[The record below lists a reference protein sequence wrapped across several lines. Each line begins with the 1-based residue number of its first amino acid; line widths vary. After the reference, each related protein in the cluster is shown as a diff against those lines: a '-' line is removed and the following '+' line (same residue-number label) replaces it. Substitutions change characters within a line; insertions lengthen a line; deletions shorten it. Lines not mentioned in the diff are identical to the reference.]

1 MFDIFLCKLAWS
13 LVRAA
18 WAAVA
23 DSNKRRV
30 ASVSAFLSAII
41 HPNIFGNVSMHS
53 INGDHGPLK
62 WVSYSACHVQ
72 CGCL

>member
-1 MFDIFLCKLAWS
+1 VWS

-30 ASVSAFLSAII
+30 ASISAFLSAIL
-41 HPNIFGNVSMHS
+41 HPNIFGNVSMH
-53 INGDHGPLK
+53 IIDGNPGPLK
-62 WVSYSACHVQ
+62 WVSYSLVIMLFFFRVKEAY
-72 CGCL
+72 GSYN